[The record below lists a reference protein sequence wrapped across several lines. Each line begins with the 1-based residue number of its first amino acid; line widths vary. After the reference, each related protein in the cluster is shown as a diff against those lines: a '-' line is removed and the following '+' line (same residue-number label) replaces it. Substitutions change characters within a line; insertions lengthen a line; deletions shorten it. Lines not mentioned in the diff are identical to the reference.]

1 MRAERARETDG
12 FPAGMSGSGGS
23 EGSPE
28 GRQPWSNGF
37 VLLPGSI
44 NKSNH
49 QQEYYQQSCTLFWRQ
64 CLSRGPPLHGSAPS
78 GIPSKVPEP

>member
-1 MRAERARETDG
+1 
-12 FPAGMSGSGGS
+12 MSGSGGS

-44 NKSNH
+44 N
-49 QQEYYQQSCTLFWRQ
+49 QSILKETLVTAMNPAI
-64 CLSRGPPLHGSAPS
+64 GTNN
-78 GIPSKVPEP
+78 

>member
-28 GRQPWSNGF
+28 GHQPWSNGF

-44 NKSNH
+44 
-49 QQEYYQQSCTLFWRQ
+49 EVTI
-64 CLSRGPPLHGSAPS
+64 SRNTTNGHAPCF
-78 GIPSKVPEP
+78 GTNA

>member
-1 MRAERARETDG
+1 MRAERAGETEG

-23 EGSPE
+23 ESSPE

-44 NKSNH
+44 N
-49 QQEYYQQSCTLFWRQ
+49 QSILKETLVTAMNPAI
-64 CLSRGPPLHGSAPS
+64 GTNN
-78 GIPSKVPEP
+78 

>member
-1 MRAERARETDG
+1 MRAERAGETEG
-12 FPAGMSGSGGS
+12 FSAGMSGSGGS

-44 NKSNH
+44 N
-49 QQEYYQQSCTLFWRQ
+49 QSILKETLATAMKPAI
-64 CLSRGPPLHGSAPS
+64 GTNN
-78 GIPSKVPEP
+78 

>member
-1 MRAERARETDG
+1 
-12 FPAGMSGSGGS
+12 MSGSGGS

-44 NKSNH
+44 NKSILK
-49 QQEYYQQSCTLFWRQ
+49 ETLATAMK
-64 CLSRGPPLHGSAPS
+64 SA
-78 GIPSKVPEP
+78 IATNN